1 MCYNPWGCRVGHD
14 LATEHRQ
21 AKLQDIRS
29 IQKSQLYFYILEN
42 KQPEVEILKEY
53 MYMCVCVCVIG
64 NTDTHTPKQ
73 WF

>member
-42 KQPEVEILKEY
+42 KQPEVEILKECS
-53 MYMCVCVCVIG
+53 MLRGVNLTGPAEQAFAGELDV
-64 NTDTHTPKQ
+64 
-73 WF
+73 